1 MFGIRTRVMAAT
13 LLATLSSPMAL
24 MAQWGMFNDC
34 SCYTPTAAP
43 IVSQASAC
51 YQPVT
56 QMVSQQVDVTE
67 YKTVQ
72 RDEKRPVQKVRWVSK
87 PATAYR
93 QVVEAQ
99 TVDVPVTSY
108 QTVTEMVP
116 KTINQSRW
124 QTVSQPVAKMS
135 PCQYDNRPTLMGR
148 MNRVSYSMRSAMTPN
163 TITHRQ
169 FVPQV
174 CQVNVPVQ
182 RQVAVQSTRQV
193 TQHVAKTVAYQTTQ
207 QVAETYTDYE
217 TVKVTTLEPYTTKK
231 TVQMQ
236 VTRMALIDPVTQQ
249 AILPS
254 NTTQSAQEKEPT
266 RAAES
271 EDSNTNGQLPK
282 STSYPSPGKKAT
294 SNERGLV
301 RREST
306 AEPTRS
312 KVTPIRSRVTP
323 APASVAVVE
332 TTGWKAHKSSSTKT
346 EVAGPKL
353 VISKTA
359 VAAK

>member
-1 MFGIRTRVMAAT
+1 MFGIRTRVMAAAA
-13 LLATLSSPMAL
+13 LATLSSPMAL

-34 SCYTPTAAP
+34 SCYTPTPAP

-56 QMVSQQVDVTE
+56 QMVSQQMEVTE
-67 YKTVQ
+67 YRTAQ
-72 RDEKRPVQKVRWVSK
+72 REEKRPVQKVRWVSK

-99 TVDVPVTSY
+99 TVEVPVTSY

-135 PCQYDNRPTLMGR
+135 PCQYDNRPTMMGR
-148 MNRVSYSMRSAMTPN
+148 MNRMSYSMRTALQPN
-163 TITHRQ
+163 TVTHRQ

-193 TQHVAKTVAYQTTQ
+193 TQHVAKMVAYQTTQ
-207 QVAETYTDYE
+207 QVAEAYTDYE
-217 TVKVTTLEPYTTKK
+217 TVKVTTLEPVKTMK
-231 TVQMQ
+231 TVQVP
-236 VTRMALIDPVTQQ
+236 VTRMAQIDPITG
-249 AILPS
+249 AMMIPS
-254 NTTQSAQEKEPT
+254 NTQ
-266 RAAES
+266 
-271 EDSNTNGQLPK
+271 
-282 STSYPSPGKKAT
+282 
-294 SNERGLV
+294 
-301 RREST
+301 T
-306 AEPTRS
+306 AEEKQPTPTRS
-312 KVTPIRSRVTP
+312 ASGDESNSTGAPPKETSIQRKPKSGLSNYKNNNGRDSSSEPSPTVVTPVRPR
-323 APASVAVVE
+323 AAAAVATVE
-332 TTGWKAHKSSSTKT
+332 SAGWKAHKPASKT

-353 VISKTA
+353 AISKNA

>member
-34 SCYTPTAAP
+34 SCYTPTPAP

-56 QMVSQQVDVTE
+56 QMVSQQMEVTE
-67 YKTVQ
+67 FKTVQ
-72 RDEKRPVQKVRWVSK
+72 REEKRPVQKMRMVSR
-87 PATAYR
+87 PVTAYR

-99 TVDVPVTSY
+99 TVEVPVTSY

-116 KTINQSRW
+116 RTINQSRW

-148 MNRVSYSMRSAMTPN
+148 MNRISYSMRSSMQPN

-193 TQHVAKTVAYQTTQ
+193 TQHVAKMVAYQTTQ
-207 QVAETYTDYE
+207 QVAEAYTDYE
-217 TVKVTTLEPYTTKK
+217 TVKVTSQEPVKVMR
-231 TVQMQ
+231 TVQVP
-236 VTRMALIDPVTQQ
+236 VTRMAQIDPITGAMMV
-249 AILPS
+249 PS
-254 NTTQSAQEKEPT
+254 NTQTVEEKQPT
-266 RAAES
+266 RAAEGN
-271 EDSNTNGQLPK
+271 DPTPNGTLPK
-282 STSYPSPGKKAT
+282 NISYPKPAKAAPSNDRAVIRRDSSP
-294 SNERGLV
+294 
-301 RREST
+301 
-306 AEPTRS
+306 EPSRVA
-312 KVTPIRSRVTP
+312 VTPVRPRAAS
-323 APASVAVVE
+323 ASASVATVE
-332 TTGWKAHKSSSTKT
+332 TAGWKAHKPSTSKT
-346 EVAGPKL
+346 EIAGPKL
-353 VISKTA
+353 VISKSA
-359 VAAK
+359 VASK

>member
-1 MFGIRTRVMAAT
+1 MFGIRTRVMAAAV
-13 LLATLSSPMAL
+13 LATLSSPMAL

-34 SCYTPTAAP
+34 SCYTPTPAP

-56 QMVSQQVDVTE
+56 QMVSQQVQVTE
-67 YKTVQ
+67 YRTAT

-148 MNRVSYSMRSAMTPN
+148 MNRVAYSMRSSMTPN
-163 TITHRQ
+163 TVTYRQ

-193 TQHVAKTVAYQTTQ
+193 TQHVAKMVAYQTTQ

-217 TVKVTTLEPYTTKK
+217 TVKVTTLEPVTTMK
-231 TVQMQ
+231 TVQVP

-271 EDSNTNGQLPK
+271 EESNTNGQLPK
-282 STSYPSPGKKAT
+282 STSYPSPGKKVT
-294 SNERGLV
+294 SNEHGLV
-301 RREST
+301 RREPK

-312 KVTPIRSRVTP
+312 KVTPVRSRVAP

-332 TTGWKAHKSSSTKT
+332 TTGWKAHKSSST

-353 VISKTA
+353 VISKNA

>member
-1 MFGIRTRVMAAT
+1 MFGIRTRVMAAAV
-13 LLATLSSPMAL
+13 LATLSSPMAL

-34 SCYTPTAAP
+34 SCYTPTPAP

-56 QMVSQQVDVTE
+56 QMVSQEVDVVE
-67 YKTVQ
+67 YKSVQ
-72 RDEKRPVQKVRWVSK
+72 RDEKRPVQRVRWVSK

-93 QVVEAQ
+93 QVMEAQ
-99 TVDVPVTSY
+99 TVEVPVTSY

-116 KTINQSRW
+116 KTVNQSRW

-148 MNRVSYSMRSAMTPN
+148 MNRVSYSMRNAMTPN

-193 TQHVAKTVAYQTTQ
+193 TQHVAKMVAYQTTQ

-231 TVQMQ
+231 TVQRQ

-271 EDSNTNGQLPK
+271 EDTNTNGQLPK
-282 STSYPSPGKKAT
+282 STSYPSPAKKVT

-301 RREST
+301 RREPS
-306 AEPTRS
+306 ADPSRS
-312 KVTPIRSRVTP
+312 AVTPVRSRVAPAP
-323 APASVAVVE
+323 APASVATVE
-332 TTGWKAHKSSSTKT
+332 TVGWKAHKSSKA
-346 EVAGPKL
+346 EIAGPKL
-353 VISKTA
+353 MISKTS